1 VKRREFITL
10 LGGAAAVWPLA
21 ARAQQLE
28 RMRRIGV
35 LMVFSE
41 TDPSSQRRASALQ
54 TELAKLGWT
63 LGRNLQIDYRWDI
76 SDDERA
82 TTAAAQLLALAPDV
96 IIATCRDRARSTDL
110 SSLTPKR
117 PLDPLV
123 GCKILVMLAMAAD

>member
-96 IIATCRDRARSTDL
+96 IYRDMPRPRAAYRFVEFDPEATIRPAGWLQNPRYARYG
-110 SSLTPKR
+110 R
-117 PLDPLV
+117 
-123 GCKILVMLAMAAD
+123 